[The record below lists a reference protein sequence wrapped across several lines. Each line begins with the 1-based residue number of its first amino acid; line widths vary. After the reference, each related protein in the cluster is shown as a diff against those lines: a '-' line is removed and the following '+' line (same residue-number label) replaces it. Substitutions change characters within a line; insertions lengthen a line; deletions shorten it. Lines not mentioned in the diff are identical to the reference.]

1 MQNLMAEESG
11 RHFDLLA
18 VVDEGGALQTAENA
32 HHLDE
37 DVDEF
42 QNFPLV
48 HLQAD
53 FVFTDKVDPDYTL

>member
-1 MQNLMAEESG
+1 
-11 RHFDLLA
+11 
-18 VVDEGGALQTAENA
+18 LQMAENA

-53 FVFTDKVDPDYTL
+53 FVFADKVYPDYTL